1 MPELSLADQNARPK
15 SNSFRLSL
23 TAQNIHRCAT
33 AMTSTTLLR
42 AITALAASTFGVAAY
57 GAQNANAKLERNYE
71 EAEARMDEL
80 EGTLRGHIGIIE
92 ESLERLEKQAG
103 SQGLGK
109 GMGAKAEELYAGR
122 GRDQQEGGGG
132 K

>member
-1 MPELSLADQNARPK
+1 MSQP
-15 SNSFRLSL
+15 
-23 TAQNIHRCAT
+23 I
-33 AMTSTTLLR
+33 LLR
-42 AITALAASTFGVAAY
+42 AITFLTSTTLALSSYTLY
-57 GAQNANAKLERNYE
+57 TTNNKLERNYE

-92 ESLERLEKQAG
+92 ESLERLEQKAG

-109 GMGAKAEELYAGR
+109 GMGKKAEELYGGR
-122 GRDQQEGGGG
+122 GRDG